1 MDSILTGSLL
11 LGMGSAYFGNALGTA
26 AYNNRFLF
34 KELDHQ
40 IGVNNENEKLIKQQ
54 TDLLVQQTNRIGELT
69 NTKPQQQPRFK
80 TAPDEKVTQP
90 NFKKGGKKG

>member
-1 MDSILTGSLL
+1 MDSILTGSLM

-54 TDLLVQQTNRIGELT
+54 TDLLVQQTDRIGELT
-69 NTKPQQQPRFK
+69 NTKPQQSRFK
-80 TAPDEKVTQP
+80 TTPDEKVTQP
-90 NFKKGGKKG
+90 NFKKGGNKK